1 MSVAAMENEYRVTT
15 AKMAKT
21 KITRIGQV
29 IRKANEGITDLQNLK
44 DQMDV
49 ILARNLE
56 RANDVNEMKDLFGQM
71 DKVFDKME
79 HL

>member
-1 MSVAAMENEYRVTT
+1 MSVASMQNEHRAAT

-21 KITRIGQV
+21 KITRIDQV
-29 IRKANEGITDLQNLK
+29 IRKANEGCTELNNIK
-44 DQMDV
+44 DQMNV
-49 ILARNLE
+49 LIGRNLD